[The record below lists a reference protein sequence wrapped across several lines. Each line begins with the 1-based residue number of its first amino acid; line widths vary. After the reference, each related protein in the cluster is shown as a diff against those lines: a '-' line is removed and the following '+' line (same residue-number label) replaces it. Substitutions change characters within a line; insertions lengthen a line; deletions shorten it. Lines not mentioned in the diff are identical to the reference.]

1 MTAEI
6 ALLNKEAVALAADS
20 AVTIRTPGG
29 SKILPSANK
38 IFALSKYHPVGVM
51 VFGNAQLLGAPWELL
66 VKTYR
71 KQLGKQEFSKL
82 QDYADNFIK
91 FLERAGNFF
100 PDDIQDQHFL
110 EIANRVLNI
119 VREKIETEL
128 AVYLNENDTATEEDV
143 SRIVRD
149 VVVQFH
155 AELKEIDL
163 QPSISEEYIRD
174 VLSHRQ
180 DDLLE
185 GISTIL
191 ERFVEE
197 DDLKDLLAESVVF
210 WLCKAV
216 PNGNEG
222 NSGLVI
228 AGYGSDEVYPSL
240 RSYHIEGIVANRLIY
255 APTLVH
261 DVSKDGASIV
271 PFAQIDV
278 VHTFME
284 GVDQA
289 YQTLI
294 EQAVGRALR
303 SFAVAAAKGSGKKG
317 DALKEFAQALAQ
329 LGANA
334 EREFRELAANYRE
347 EHFAN
352 PTLDVVSI
360 LPKDRLAAMAES
372 LVDITALRRQFSMT
386 EETVGGPIDV
396 AVISKGD
403 GLVWIKRKHYFD
415 KSLNPQFFHNYFQE
429 D

>member
-71 KQLGKQEFSKL
+71 QQLGKREFPKL
-82 QDYADNFIK
+82 QDYADDFIK
-91 FLERAGNFF
+91 YLERARNFF
-100 PDDIQDQHFL
+100 PDDVQDQHFL
-110 EIANRVLNI
+110 EIANGVLNA
-119 VREKIETEL
+119 VREKIETAL
-128 AVYLNENDTATEEDV
+128 AVYLNENDTASADDV

-149 VVVQFH
+149 QIVRFH
-155 AELKEIDL
+155 AKLRDLEL
-163 QPSISEEYIRD
+163 QPSISAEYIDD
-174 VLSHRQ
+174 VLTSRR
-180 DDLLE
+180 DELFE
-185 GISTIL
+185 GISAIL

-197 DDLKDLLAESVVF
+197 DDLKDLLAQSVVF

-216 PNGNEG
+216 PDGNEG
-222 NSGLVI
+222 DSGVVI
-228 AGYGSDEVYPSL
+228 AGYGSDDVYPSL
-240 RSYHIEGIVANRLIY
+240 RSYNIEGLVANRLIY
-255 APTLVH
+255 APTIVH
-261 DVSKDGASIV
+261 DVATNGASIV

-284 GVDQA
+284 GVDQG
-289 YQTLI
+289 YQALI

-303 SFAVAAAKGSGKKG
+303 SFALAAAKGSGKKG
-317 DALKEFAQALAQ
+317 DALKEFTQALGR

-334 EREFRELAANYRE
+334 EGEFQELARTYRV

-352 PTLDVVSI
+352 PTVDVVSI

-403 GLVWIKRKHYFD
+403 GLVWIKRKHYFE

>member
-29 SKILPSANK
+29 TKILPSANK

-71 KQLGKQEFSKL
+71 KQLGKHRFPRL
-82 QDYADNFIK
+82 QDYADDFVK
-91 FLERAGNFF
+91 FLERAETFF
-100 PDDIQDQHFL
+100 PEETQHEHFL
-110 EIANRVLNI
+110 QIGNHVLNT
-119 VREKIETEL
+119 VRQRIESAL
-128 AVYLNENDTATEEDV
+128 AVFLNENDTADFEDV
-143 SRIVRD
+143 RRIVRD
-149 VVVQFH
+149 IVTDFH
-155 AELKEIDL
+155 AHLEQL
-163 QPSISEEYIRD
+163 QFQENISDEYIESVKQRHKD
-174 VLSHRQ
+174 AI
-180 DDLLE
+180 LE
-185 GISTIL
+185 GIDAVL
-191 ERFVEE
+191 ERLVDT
-197 DDLKDLLAESVVF
+197 DDLRDLLVDSVVY

-216 PNGNEG
+216 PNTGEAD
-222 NSGLVI
+222 SGLVI
-228 AGYGSDEVYPSL
+228 AGYGEDDVYPSL
-240 RSYHIEGIVANRLIY
+240 RSFHIEGIVANRLIY
-255 APTLVH
+255 APTLTH
-261 DVSKDGASIV
+261 DVVSDGASIV

-284 GVDQA
+284 GVDER
-289 YQTLI
+289 YQTLV
-294 EQAVGRALR
+294 EEAVREALQN
-303 SFAVAAAKGSGKKG
+303 FATAAAQGSGKKG
-317 DALKEFAQALAQ
+317 EALRDFDATLSHLATEAGDQFAKLA
-329 LGANA
+329 
-334 EREFRELAANYRE
+334 RTYRTD
-347 EHFAN
+347 HFAN

-403 GLVWIKRKHYFD
+403 GLVWIKRKHYFE
-415 KSLNPQFFHNYFQE
+415 KALNPQFFHNYFQE